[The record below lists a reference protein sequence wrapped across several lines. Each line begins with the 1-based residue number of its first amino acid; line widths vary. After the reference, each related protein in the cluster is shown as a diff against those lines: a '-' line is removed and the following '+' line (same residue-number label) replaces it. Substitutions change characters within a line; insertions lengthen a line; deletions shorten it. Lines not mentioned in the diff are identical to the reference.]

1 MEFITQDLS
10 PRRAELLARL
20 AAERANLLL
29 RLEGLDETT
38 LSDAPVAGGQTVAEM
53 LAHLAFR
60 EAHAADRF
68 GKLAGGR
75 YDEIQSLGDENA
87 DDETMRARFAGIP
100 FDEALALLLKER
112 RGFLLA
118 LGQVDNE
125 ALTRPTALRTRQR
138 ETPHRWAARL
148 YQRDAE
154 QAAMLARWRKTMPPN
169 DPILRA
175 IHRALLRP
183 ILALSRREFLALA
196 SLVPEAKW
204 ETRPLDGTWTLKQMV
219 GHLADYEGLGVV
231 ALKAVAAEREPVYK
245 TPIPDFEAFNVAR
258 GVAWGEET
266 WNEVWAN
273 YLANRHALLLIAD
286 TLSDEALA
294 RPFPAPWLETTT
306 ACGFLL
312 DMAQHEQEHADALR
326 RALGLRPLP
335 RRLGRA

>member
-10 PRRAELLARL
+10 PGRAELLARL

-29 RLEGLDETT
+29 RLEGLDEAT
-38 LSDAPVAGGQTVAEM
+38 LSRAPAAGGRTAAEL
-53 LAHLAFR
+53 LAYLAYC

-68 GKLAGGR
+68 GKLAGDR
-75 YDEIQSLGDENA
+75 SDEIQPLSGSDEA
-87 DDETMRARFAGIP
+87 MPAHFAGIL

-118 LGQVDNE
+118 LGLVDDEQLN
-125 ALTRPTALRTRQR
+125 RPATLRAGRR
-138 ETPHRWAARL
+138 ETPRRWAARL
-148 YQRDAE
+148 YRRDA
-154 QAAMLARWRKTMPPN
+154 AHATALARWRATMPPN
-169 DPILRA
+169 DPVLRV

-196 SLVPEAKW
+196 SLVPAAEW
-204 ETRPLDGTWTLKQMV
+204 ETQALEGSWTLKQMI

-231 ALKAVAAEREPVYK
+231 ALKAIAAEREPVYK
-245 TPIPDFEAFNVAR
+245 TPILDFEAFNDAR
-258 GVAWGEET
+258 GAAWGEET

-273 YLANRHALLLIAD
+273 YLANRRALLLIVD